1 MASTYTHFVEAT
13 IIFIGY
19 RYTQALRA
27 GGLLLLVTT
36 VTVVAIVVVVV
47 VVVDVVGAPKP

>member
-1 MASTYTHFVEAT
+1 MASTYTHFLEAT
-13 IIFIGY
+13 VSVIGY
-19 RYTQALRA
+19 RHTQALRA

-47 VVVDVVGAPKP
+47 VVVVVGAPSP